1 MGWGGEEWML
11 WGTTKDTGSRATE
24 PASPHLS
31 RGERVTLTA
40 KKPEGSKA
48 VGRSL
53 QKKMEEKRGEKRKA
67 AELDDNRKKM
77 GIPASI
83 RMPSSCVHWASCSC
97 NWMMEGLVGAAGQSC
112 DCATQRGAC
121 ETWGVQFC
129 LISVLSVAGFVSRGA
144 QGCVLAMG
152 VVSTLVAYV

>member
-67 AELDDNRKKM
+67 AELDDNRKKRIHTEERPYKCCEC
-77 GIPASI
+77 GKSFAQ
-83 RMPSSCVHWASCSC
+83 SSNLTAHQRIHTGERPYECCLFSPLSLHGD
-97 NWMMEGLVGAAGQSC
+97 MEKIQI
-112 DCATQRGAC
+112 
-121 ETWGVQFC
+121 QFNQQERI
-129 LISVLSVAGFVSRGA
+129 L
-144 QGCVLAMG
+144 
-152 VVSTLVAYV
+152 